1 MSGLIQGVRSRR
13 ARARSSRPDP
23 KAGSSG
29 VPDTPQRMTIRRPRS
44 KVLAFLIDSR
54 VIIAAGILVF
64 FGVDSGL
71 LLPFDSW
78 VASSHMRSHFPDPRP
93 VLAILDHMGQRGII
107 LPVLAAATA
116 LVVWRRRRW
125 WPALVVS
132 GGVLAINVIVGG
144 IKLTTHRPSPREG
157 GPALWQFGDLFP
169 SGHAANVVFVYG
181 LLAWLLIRD
190 TRHGRRY
197 ARWLVAAVIGST
209 LFMSFISIYRAT
221 HWFSDL
227 LLGAIIGGLV
237 LKWTII
243 ADLWGDRPH
252 DHDHLQVEGISWLRR
267 RSPLPDSSR
276 SDTELMHHRSS
287 VGVA

>member
-1 MSGLIQGVRSRR
+1 MGQPEAARLALPAGQPDAHRPAMPAGL
-13 ARARSSRPDP
+13 PDA
-23 KAGSSG
+23 AGPAQPAG
-29 VPDTPQRMTIRRPRS
+29 QPHRMTIRRPRS
-44 KVLAFLIDSR
+44 RLLAFLIDSR
-54 VIIAAGILVF
+54 ALIAAGILVF

-71 LLPFDSW
+71 LLPLDTW
-78 VASSHMRSHFPDPRP
+78 VASSNMRVRFPDPRP
-93 VLAILDHMGQRGII
+93 LLSVLDHMGQRGMI

-197 ARWLVAAVIGST
+197 AGWLVAAVIGST
-209 LFMSFISIYRAT
+209 LFMGFISIYRAT
-221 HWFSDL
+221 HWFTDL

-243 ADLWGDRPH
+243 ADVRGDRPH
-252 DHDHLQVEGISWLRR
+252 DHDHLQVEGMSWLRR
-267 RSPLPDSSR
+267 RSPPTGSGLNDRRAP
-276 SDTELMHHRSS
+276 
-287 VGVA
+287 A